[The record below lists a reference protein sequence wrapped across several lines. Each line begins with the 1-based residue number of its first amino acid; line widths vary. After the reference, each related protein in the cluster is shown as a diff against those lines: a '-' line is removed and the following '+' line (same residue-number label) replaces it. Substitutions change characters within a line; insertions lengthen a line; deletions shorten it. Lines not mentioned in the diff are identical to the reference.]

1 MSSKPVHKVRSKPI
15 ICSFLFDRKKIQLNR
30 QKMFLFKM
38 FISQQWFSCNCPTE
52 TEPMIW
58 VVIWISLIFFFCYTA
73 VFVTTQ
79 TIQYIVAAAERCA
92 ILSDDLQIIYSVTFR
107 GMCVCV
113 YASTAHELSIV
124 FILLS
129 PKCDLLNDNI
139 LVFRTQLYWPL
150 MRV

>member
-1 MSSKPVHKVRSKPI
+1 MSCDLDIV
-15 ICSFLFDRKKIQLNR
+15 D
-30 QKMFLFKM
+30 
-38 FISQQWFSCNCPTE
+38 
-52 TEPMIW
+52 
-58 VVIWISLIFFFCYTA
+58 FFFCYTA

-139 LVFRTQLYWPL
+139 LVFRTQLY
-150 MRV
+150 